1 MGRTPKV
8 VEDRRDQI
16 LEAAL
21 TVFADKGFDRAT
33 NKDIAREAGIT
44 AGLIYHYFKS
54 KKEVLL
60 EAMEK
65 YSPLKVIRSITP
77 EMLEMKP
84 EEFLRIVV
92 QEVLAVLENGKFIAM
107 IKVFL
112 PEAMHNGVLAPVVFG
127 AMKEATSFLEGL
139 FQGQN
144 EGWPADKR
152 RRRAHESPASGRPD
166 GSRSSPHGH
175 SRPDGAEVLQGADRP
190 KRCRNDS
197 QGVAAEMRKLRHFV
211 VHY

>member
-127 AMKEATSFLEGL
+127 AMKEATSFLEGY
-139 FQGQN
+139 FKARMKAGQLIN
-144 EGWPADKR
+144 ADAALTSHLLLGGLMDLVLR
-152 RRRAHESPASGRPD
+152 RMVIRDPMVLKF
-166 GSRSSPHGH
+166 SREQIVRS
-175 SRPDGAEVLQGADRP
+175 
-190 KRCRNDS
+190 
-197 QGVAAEMRKLRHFV
+197 V
-211 VHY
+211 VETTLKGLLPR

>member
-65 YSPLKVIRSITP
+65 YSPLKVIRSVTP

-127 AMKEATSFLEGL
+127 AMKEATSFLEGY
-139 FQGQN
+139 FKARMKAGQLIS
-144 EGWPADKR
+144 ADAALTSHLLLGGLMDLVLR
-152 RRRAHESPASGRPD
+152 RMVIRDPMVLKF
-166 GSRSSPHGH
+166 SREQIVRS
-175 SRPDGAEVLQGADRP
+175 
-190 KRCRNDS
+190 
-197 QGVAAEMRKLRHFV
+197 V
-211 VHY
+211 VETTLKGLLPR

>member
-44 AGLIYHYFKS
+44 PGLIYHYFKS

-65 YSPLKVIRSITP
+65 YSPLKVIRSVTP
-77 EMLEMKP
+77 EMLEMRP
-84 EEFLRIVV
+84 EAFLRIVV
-92 QEVLAVLENGKFIAM
+92 QEVLAVLENEKFIAM

-127 AMKEATSFLEGL
+127 AMKEATSFLEGY
-139 FQGQN
+139 FKARMKAGQLVN
-144 EGWPADKR
+144 ADAALTSHLLLGGLMDLVLR
-152 RRRAHESPASGRPD
+152 RMVIRDPMVLKFSREQIV
-166 GSRSSPHGH
+166 GS
-175 SRPDGAEVLQGADRP
+175 
-190 KRCRNDS
+190 
-197 QGVAAEMRKLRHFV
+197 V
-211 VHY
+211 VETTLKGLLPR

>member
-65 YSPLKVIRSITP
+65 YSPLKVIRSVTP

-92 QEVLAVLENGKFIAM
+92 QEVLAVLENGKFIDM

-112 PEAMHNGVLAPVVFG
+112 PEAMHNGALAPVVFG
-127 AMKEATSFLEGL
+127 AMKEATSFLEGY
-139 FQGQN
+139 FKARMKAGQLIN
-144 EGWPADKR
+144 ADAALTSHLLLGGLMDLVLR
-152 RRRAHESPASGRPD
+152 RMVIRDPMVLKF
-166 GSRSSPHGH
+166 SREQIVRS
-175 SRPDGAEVLQGADRP
+175 
-190 KRCRNDS
+190 
-197 QGVAAEMRKLRHFV
+197 V
-211 VHY
+211 VETTLKGLLPR